1 MKYRAVVS
9 LALAAALGAGLTAC
23 NYISPQRTA
32 DMYAAS
38 DGVHVTAGQ
47 IQVRNAMLLTDG
59 EDTSKASLL
68 ASIVNHTN
76 EAASITISI
85 EGGASAEVELPKNE
99 SIVKVGTTDGEMIE
113 LTGAEF
119 KPGQTIKMTFT
130 PNEGE
135 TASIDVPVLDGTLAE
150 YSTLVPTTAASPSPS
165 ASPAAT
171 ETPATEEAPAEG
183 AQG

>member
-76 EAASITISI
+76 EAASIMISI
-85 EGGASAEVELPKNE
+85 EGSASENVQLPENE
-99 SIVKVGTTDGEMIE
+99 SIVKVGTTDGEKVE

-119 KPGQTIKMTFT
+119 KPGQTVKVTFT

-150 YSTLVPTTAASPSPS
+150 YSTLVPTSSASPSTS
-165 ASPAAT
+165 ASPAPT

>member
-23 NYISPQRTA
+23 NYMSPQRTS

-59 EDTSKASLL
+59 EHTSKASLL
-68 ASIVNHTN
+68 ASVVNHTN
-76 EAASITISI
+76 EAASITIAV
-85 EGGASAEVELPKNE
+85 EGSSSESVQLPKSE
-99 SIVKVGTTDGEMIE
+99 SLVQLGTKDGEKIE
-113 LTGAEF
+113 FSGDF
-119 KPGQTIKMTFT
+119 KPGQTVKVTFT
-130 PNEGE
+130 PNSGE
-135 TASIDVPVLDGTLAE
+135 TASVEVPVLDGTLVE
-150 YSTLVPTTAASPSPS
+150 YSTLVPTHAATPSTSASPS
-165 ASPAAT
+165 AT
-171 ETPATEEAPAEG
+171 PTTGEEAPAEG